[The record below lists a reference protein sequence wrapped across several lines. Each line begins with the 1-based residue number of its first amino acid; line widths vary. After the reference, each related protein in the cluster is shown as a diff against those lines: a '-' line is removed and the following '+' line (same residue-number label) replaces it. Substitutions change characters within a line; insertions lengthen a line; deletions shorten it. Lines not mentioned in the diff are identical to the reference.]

1 MTIVFALLEAR
12 PDHVHDVEA
21 ALRDLLA
28 RTRDEP
34 GALGY
39 AVHRVSD
46 DTFLVHERYVDQ
58 AACDAHFATGY
69 VTDFLARTQGWLTA
83 PPRVEFAT
91 ELARFAR

>member
-1 MTIVFALLEAR
+1 MTVVFALLHAR
-12 PDHVHDVEA
+12 PDHDADVEA

-28 RTRDEP
+28 RTEREP

-39 AVHRVSD
+39 AVHRTGD
-46 DTFLVHERYVDQ
+46 GAFLVHERYVDQ
-58 AACDAHFATGY
+58 AACDAHFATDY
-69 VTDFLARTQGWLTA
+69 VRDVLARTQDWLTA